1 MERDFF
7 AAGSEDMFEEN
18 NFKIHDTA
26 HQNIMNMRRMQPAT
40 MMLALLSSSMVL
52 VVTAELKNL
61 TVYRVT
67 PKNVTQS
74 GEFLRNGGEVVQIYS
89 LFPSLV
95 LLSNRTTATLT
106 ISPYKHVAMQC
117 QT

>member
-7 AAGSEDMFEEN
+7 AAGSEDMFEES

-89 LFPSLV
+89 FPSLV

-106 ISPYKHVAMQC
+106 IF
-117 QT
+117 

>member
-1 MERDFF
+1 
-7 AAGSEDMFEEN
+7 
-18 NFKIHDTA
+18 
-26 HQNIMNMRRMQPAT
+26 MNMRRMQPAT

-74 GEFLRNGGEVVQIYS
+74 GEFMRNAGEVVQIYTS
-89 LFPSLV
+89 EVACFP
-95 LLSNRTTATLT
+95 LLSSCATFQ
-106 ISPYKHVAMQC
+106 PHDCHADYFPV
-117 QT
+117 

>member
-1 MERDFF
+1 
-7 AAGSEDMFEEN
+7 
-18 NFKIHDTA
+18 
-26 HQNIMNMRRMQPAT
+26 MNMRRMQPAT

-74 GEFLRNGGEVVQIYS
+74 GEFLRNGSEVVQIYS
-89 LFPSLV
+89 LFPLV

>member
-7 AAGSEDMFEEN
+7 AAGSEDMFEES
-18 NFKIHDTA
+18 NFKNHDTA

-95 LLSNRTTATLT
+95 LLSNRTAATLT

>member
-1 MERDFF
+1 MLQVLTCSFK
-7 AAGSEDMFEEN
+7 GN
-18 NFKIHDTA
+18 NFKIIHDTA

-74 GEFLRNGGEVVQIYS
+74 GEF
-89 LFPSLV
+89 
-95 LLSNRTTATLT
+95 
-106 ISPYKHVAMQC
+106 
-117 QT
+117 

>member
-1 MERDFF
+1 
-7 AAGSEDMFEEN
+7 
-18 NFKIHDTA
+18 
-26 HQNIMNMRRMQPAT
+26 MNMRRMQPAT

-74 GEFLRNGGEVVQIYS
+74 GEFLRMEVRLCKYIAC
-89 LFPSLV
+89 FPLPLV
-95 LLSNRTTATLT
+95 ATFQ
-106 ISPYKHVAMQC
+106 PHDCHADYFPV
-117 QT
+117 

>member
-7 AAGSEDMFEEN
+7 VAGSEDMFEEN

-26 HQNIMNMRRMQPAT
+26 HQNI
-40 MMLALLSSSMVL
+40 MLALLSSSMVL

-74 GEFLRNGGEVVQIYS
+74 GEFLRNGAEVVQIYTS
-89 LFPSLV
+89 EVACFPLLPLV

-106 ISPYKHVAMQC
+106 IPPYTHVAMQC